1 LPGRWTDPNG
11 RGSAVQLVI
20 VEQECGC
27 EDLVPEHPCL
37 DRLEQCSAIS
47 FCGKH
52 DVQAELLG
60 KPVERLYLCGECG
73 FHSRQWERLERHV
86 YREHLGADRP

>member
-1 LPGRWTDPNG
+1 M
-11 RGSAVQLVI
+11 QLVVI
-20 VEQECGC
+20 VEQDCGC
-27 EDLVPEHPCL
+27 EDLVPEHRCP
-37 DRLEQCSAIS
+37 DWLERCSAIS

-60 KPVERLYLCGECG
+60 RPVGQLYRCGECG
-73 FHSRQWERLERHV
+73 FQSRQWERLERHV